1 MCKVAFPVIFLL
13 AFRKHE
19 RSAALR
25 TRDLKVWH
33 RGFSTRVI
41 EELHSLALRSAG
53 VAFLSATGRGAKALF
68 SLKRTPKSWRPDG
81 FLRLSLLQQL
91 SVYKFLLNF
100 EGKVWRKIF
109 THCSVC
115 CMHAT
120 HRVRK
125 HCFLLGILI
134 AQPSNARRGNTL
146 RQGVSRHLIKQTT
159 LGSAVETHGIGLHT
173 AVPVHIR
180 LVPAPPD
187 TGYVFRRTD
196 LGGFEIPA
204 TVESVAHCGY
214 ATTLMRTGV
223 MLSTVE
229 HLLAALRGLAVD
241 NVFIEVDNLEI
252 PIMDGSAEGFAEIIE
267 RAGIVEQPLAR
278 RALLVR
284 EKVSF
289 EQGNRRISVEPGD
302 TYQIDCLIDF
312 AHPMIGTQSLFVEL
326 NNGAFSREIAAAR
339 TFGFTNEIEALRR
352 ANLIRGGSLDN
363 AIVLTPEGMLNET
376 GLRFRDEFVRHKIL
390 DIIGDLALLGMP
402 ILGKVVAERS
412 GHIMH
417 AGLMS
422 KLLRMRSAWDIV
434 DM

>member
-1 MCKVAFPVIFLL
+1 M
-13 AFRKHE
+13 
-19 RSAALR
+19 
-25 TRDLKVWH
+25 
-33 RGFSTRVI
+33 
-41 EELHSLALRSAG
+41 
-53 VAFLSATGRGAKALF
+53 
-68 SLKRTPKSWRPDG
+68 
-81 FLRLSLLQQL
+81 
-91 SVYKFLLNF
+91 
-100 EGKVWRKIF
+100 
-109 THCSVC
+109 
-115 CMHAT
+115 
-120 HRVRK
+120 
-125 HCFLLGILI
+125 
-134 AQPSNARRGNTL
+134 
-146 RQGVSRHLIKQTT
+146 IKQTT
-159 LGSAVETHGIGLHT
+159 LASAVETRGIGLHT
-173 AVPVHIR
+173 AVPVQVR

-229 HLLAALRGLAVD
+229 HLLAALRGLNVD
-241 NVFIEVDNLEI
+241 NAFIEVDNLEI
-252 PIMDGSAEGFAEIIE
+252 PIMDGSAEDFAQIIE

-284 EKVSF
+284 EKVSY
-289 EQGNRRISVEPGD
+289 EQGNRRISVEPAD
-302 TYQIDCLIDF
+302 TYQIACLIDF
-312 AHPMIGTQSLFVEL
+312 SHPMIGVQSLFVEL
-326 NNGAFSREIAAAR
+326 GNGAFSREI
-339 TFGFTNEIEALRR
+339 EALRK

-363 AIVLTPEGMLNET
+363 AIVLTAEGMLNET

-422 KLLRMRSAWDIV
+422 KLLRVRSAWDIV